1 MADEYNNAARRE
13 MSLGDIIASEDD
25 DVFERAPDEEL
36 EQFLSPDQRTGK
48 FAFGSDPRQMAP
60 QNEPKP
66 FGGFNLHD
74 ATARENK
81 LLPLLEDG
89 EDNPYA
95 DNFAAYSSQLSSK
108 HRSATMGK
116 ANARANLMKSTS

>member
-36 EQFLSPDQRTGK
+36 VQFLSPEQRTGK
-48 FAFGSDPRQMAP
+48 FAFGSDPRQMEP
-60 QNEPKP
+60 QNEAQP
-66 FGGFNLHD
+66 FGGFSMQD
-74 ATARENK
+74 ATARQK
-81 LLPLLEDG
+81 QLPPLLVDG
-89 EDNPYA
+89 ADNPYE
-95 DNFAAYSSQLSSK
+95 DNFAAYSSQHTSK

-116 ANARANLMKSTS
+116 ITRANIVKSTS

>member
-1 MADEYNNAARRE
+1 

-36 EQFLSPDQRTGK
+36 VQFLSPDQRTGK

-60 QNEPKP
+60 QNEPQP
-66 FGGFNLHD
+66 FGGFIMQD

-81 LLPLLEDG
+81 LPPLLEIDA
-89 EDNPYA
+89 DNPYE
-95 DNFAAYSSQLSSK
+95 DNFVAYNSQHSSK
-108 HRSATMGK
+108 YRSATMGK
-116 ANARANLMKSTS
+116 ANTRATLVKSTS